1 MRGLVVKKVLRGL
14 LLMAAAVP
22 ALALGGE
29 LHNSSASS
37 PDHMQPVWDKL
48 QAIHAR
54 TIVSTVSWEDFG
66 PLR

>member
-22 ALALGGE
+22 ALVPAAYAEEMPVIRNRQLLMDGKPFLALGGE

-37 PDHMQPVWDKL
+37 PDHMQPV
-48 QAIHAR
+48 
-54 TIVSTVSWEDFG
+54 
-66 PLR
+66 